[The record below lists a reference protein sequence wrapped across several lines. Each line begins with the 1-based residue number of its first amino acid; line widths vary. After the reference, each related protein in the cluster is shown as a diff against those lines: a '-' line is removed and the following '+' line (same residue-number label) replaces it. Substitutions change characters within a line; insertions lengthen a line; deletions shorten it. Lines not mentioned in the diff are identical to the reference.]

1 MMKCKVKKAFNDL
14 KHDLRT
20 RTPGEIYEDSTI
32 RLYELVR
39 GGFVEILEENKEE
52 TEGEEKHD

>member
-1 MMKCKVKKAFNDL
+1 MKCRVMKAFNDL
-14 KHDLRT
+14 KHDLKT

-39 GGFVEILEENKEE
+39 GGFVEILESEEE
-52 TEGEEKHD
+52 TKGEEKHD

>member
-1 MMKCKVKKAFNDL
+1 MKCRVMKAFNDL
-14 KHDLRT
+14 KHDLKT

-39 GGFVEILEENKEE
+39 GGFVEILENEEE